1 MNFKVPGIAS
11 AIVFVLIF
19 LINLIV
25 GNGFGINV
33 LRSFIS
39 AAVTFGLFFAMM
51 FVFKTVLGVS
61 ADDLQNDS
69 SDSDGDN
76 ETGRNF
82 DATVGDEEY
91 HVADTAIDTNDYSEN
106 EANTSETAASSDG
119 ESDSAEANEDDFL
132 PGEEHSYEEEGFAD
146 AGTSDSSGNL
156 DGDTI
161 REKLGYDASAE
172 DLAKAIRTIIPR
184 DDR

>member
-1 MNFKVPGIAS
+1 MNFKVPSIAS

-19 LINLIV
+19 LINLIK
-25 GNGFGINV
+25 GNNFGIV
-33 LRSFIS
+33 LLRSFIS

-61 ADDLQNDS
+61 SEDLQDEP
-69 SDSDGDN
+69 DSDNDN
-76 ETGRNF
+76 SVGQNF
-82 DATVGDEEY
+82 DATVGDDDGAA
-91 HVADTAIDTNDYSEN
+91 ADTAIDTNDYSDSG
-106 EANTSETAASSDG
+106 ADTSEGDGSSD
-119 ESDSAEANEDDFL
+119 EMSDSAGAGYDDFL
-132 PGEEHSYEEEGFAD
+132 PGEEHSYEEEGFAE
-146 AGTSDSSGNL
+146 AGTSESSGNL

-184 DDR
+184 DDK

>member
-1 MNFKVPGIAS
+1 MNFKVPSIAS
-11 AIVFVLIF
+11 AVVFVLIF

-25 GNGFGINV
+25 GNSFGINL

-51 FVFKTVLGVS
+51 FVFKSVLGVS
-61 ADDLQNDS
+61 AEDLQDE
-69 SDSDGDN
+69 SDSDDDDDGI
-76 ETGRNF
+76 GQNF
-82 DATVGDEEY
+82 DATVGDDESGS
-91 HVADTAIDTNDYSEN
+91 DIQSEN
-106 EANTSETAASSDG
+106 EDYSAGETSDSG
-119 ESDSAEANEDDFL
+119 ESAEISDSGGEYSDDGDDFL
-132 PGEEHSYEEEGFAD
+132 PSEEHSYEEEGFAD
-146 AGTSDSSGNL
+146 AGTSDNGGNV

-184 DDR
+184 DDN